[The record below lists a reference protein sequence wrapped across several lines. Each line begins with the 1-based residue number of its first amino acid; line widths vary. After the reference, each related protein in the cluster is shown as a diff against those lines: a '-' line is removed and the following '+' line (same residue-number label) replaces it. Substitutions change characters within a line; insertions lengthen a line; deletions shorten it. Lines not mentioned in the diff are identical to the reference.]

1 MLGHNSS
8 HLILTRK
15 HGTGV
20 ASVIKATYKN
30 RPISTDAPLTRWS
43 GLISLGMTPT
53 DIVYPLKWYPAT
65 GTMSDVRWHSCPK
78 LITSISSWEIR
89 QVSVEG
95 HATKYLISTLH
106 QSRTEEERLNCHR
119 FGRHEGDVTTKC
131 CVGSSIASQNRKM
144 TLEEKQMKP
153 K

>member
-1 MLGHNSS
+1 MWNHLMLGHNSS
-8 HLILTRK
+8 HLILTLK

-43 GLISLGMTPT
+43 GLISLGMKPT
-53 DIVYPLKWYPAT
+53 DIAYPLKRYPAM
-65 GTMSDVRWHSCPK
+65 GTMSDDRWHSCPK

-89 QVSVEG
+89 QVPVEG
-95 HATKYLISTLH
+95 HATKYLTSTLH

-119 FGRHEGDVTTKC
+119 
-131 CVGSSIASQNRKM
+131 
-144 TLEEKQMKP
+144 LEDKKEMWQLNAVWDLPLHPRTEKWH
-153 K
+153 

>member
-1 MLGHNSS
+1 MLGRNSS
-8 HLILTRK
+8 HLILTLK

-43 GLISLGMTPT
+43 GLISLGMKPT
-53 DIVYPLKWYPAT
+53 DIAYPLKRYPT
-65 GTMSDVRWHSCPK
+65 MGTMSDDWWHSCPK

-89 QVSVEG
+89 QVPVEG
-95 HATKYLISTLH
+95 HATKHLTSTLH

-119 FGRHEGDVTTKC
+119 
-131 CVGSSIASQNRKM
+131 
-144 TLEEKQMKP
+144 LEDKKEMWQLNAVWDPPLNPRTEKWH
-153 K
+153 